1 MTERIYIY
9 DTTLRD
15 GAQTEGISFSLGD
28 KESIAGLLDSFGM
41 DFIEGGMPAS
51 NPKDREFFSSERKMK
66 RSSLVAFGSTCR
78 PGHRASED
86 EGLKILA
93 ESKTEWACIFGK
105 AWDFHVTEA
114 LNTTTGENLRM
125 IRDSITYLKECGMKV
140 IFDAE
145 HFFDG
150 YRANEKYALDVVK
163 TAAESGAEWIVLCDT
178 NGGSLPSFIGKV
190 TGTVHR
196 IFPKIGIHCHND
208 SDLAVACSLSAV
220 ENGATM
226 IQGTVNGIGER
237 CGNANLCSV
246 IPDLVF
252 KMGYEMDVN
261 LTDLRSLSYAVSE
274 LANTR
279 HLAHMPYVGDKAFTH
294 KGGMHVSALLKNTA
308 TYEHVPPESVG
319 NHRNIIVSDMAGKSN
334 IQKKLSEMGVEV
346 DEDGLRRVLARVK
359 EMEAQGYQFDAA
371 DASLKLLVERVLDK
385 ESRPFDIRGF
395 RLNIDG
401 VGTTQLI
408 SEASIKI
415 VDRLGEIEHTAA
427 DCEGPVNALDRAL
440 RKALSKFYPDIIKN
454 VRLTDYKVRV
464 IEENCG
470 TESWVRV
477 LIKSTDGKDTWTTI
491 GVSENVVEAS
501 LIALAD
507 SYEYAIQA
515 SQ

>member
-114 LNTTTGENLRM
+114 LNTTTEENLRM
-125 IRDSITYLKECGMKV
+125 IRDSIAYLKECGMKV

-150 YRANEKYALDVVK
+150 YKANEKYALDVVK

-190 TGTVHR
+190 TDAVHKK
-196 IFPKIGIHCHND
+196 FPKIGIHCHND

-334 IQKKLSEMGVEV
+334 IQKKLSEMGIEV
-346 DEDGLRRVLARVK
+346 DEDGLRRILARVK

>member
-114 LNTTTGENLRM
+114 LNTTTEENLRM
-125 IRDSITYLKECGMKV
+125 IRDSIAYLKECGMKV

-190 TGTVHR
+190 TGTVYK

-334 IQKKLSEMGVEV
+334 IQKKLSEMGIEV

-401 VGTTQLI
+401 VGMTQLI

>member
-28 KESIAGLLDSFGM
+28 KESIAGLLDGFGM

-78 PGHRASED
+78 PGHKASED

-114 LNTTTGENLRM
+114 LNTTTEENLRM
-125 IRDSITYLKECGMKV
+125 IRDSIAYLKECGMKV

-190 TGTVHR
+190 TGTVYK

-334 IQKKLSEMGVEV
+334 IQKKLSEMGIEV

-401 VGTTQLI
+401 VGMTQLI

>member
-78 PGHRASED
+78 PGHKASED

-114 LNTTTGENLRM
+114 LNTTTEENLRM
-125 IRDSITYLKECGMKV
+125 IRDSIAYLKECGMKV

-150 YRANEKYALDVVK
+150 YKANEKYALDVVK

-190 TGTVHR
+190 TGTVYK

-334 IQKKLSEMGVEV
+334 IQKKLSEMGIEV

>member
-78 PGHRASED
+78 PGHKASED

-114 LNTTTGENLRM
+114 LNTTTEENLRM
-125 IRDSITYLKECGMKV
+125 IRDSIAYLKECGMKV

-190 TGTVHR
+190 TGTVYK

-334 IQKKLSEMGVEV
+334 IQKKLSEMGIEV

-401 VGTTQLI
+401 VGMTQLI

>member
-78 PGHRASED
+78 PGHKASED

-114 LNTTTGENLRM
+114 LNTTTEENLRM

-190 TGTVHR
+190 TDAVHR

-252 KMGYEMDVN
+252 KMGYKMDVN

-334 IQKKLSEMGVEV
+334 IQKKLSEMGIEV

-401 VGTTQLI
+401 VGMTQLI